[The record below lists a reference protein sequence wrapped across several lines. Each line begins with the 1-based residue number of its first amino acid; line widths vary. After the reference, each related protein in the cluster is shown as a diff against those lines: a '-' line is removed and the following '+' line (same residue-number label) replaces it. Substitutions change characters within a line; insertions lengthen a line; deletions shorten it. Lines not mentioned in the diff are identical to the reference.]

1 MINSITNHSLYPKTL
16 VFLQFSIIGLMV
28 LLSKGFFSSILGVA
42 IFIVG
47 AIVGLW
53 ALTHN
58 QLGNF
63 NIQPKLR
70 EGSKLITTGIYALVR
85 HPMYTSV
92 IVMMLGFLV
101 STVSKIEI
109 FLWLML
115 IIVLLLKA
123 KKEESLWLEHDEAY
137 ESYKKSTKLFIPYIL

>member
-1 MINSITNHSLYPKTL
+1 
-16 VFLQFSIIGLMV
+16 MV
-28 LLSKGFFSSILGVA
+28 ILSKGFFSSILGVA

-70 EGSKLITTGIYALVR
+70 EGSKLITTGIYAWVR

-101 STVSKIEI
+101 STVTKIEI

>member
-1 MINSITNHSLYPKTL
+1 MA
-16 VFLQFSIIGLMV
+16 F
-28 LLSKGFFSSILGVA
+28 LSKGFFSSTFGLA

>member
-70 EGSKLITTGIYALVR
+70 EGSKLITTGIYAWVR

-101 STVSKIEI
+101 STPTIVEI
-109 FLWLML
+109 LLWLIL

-123 KKEESLWLEHDEAY
+123 KREESLWLEHDEMY
-137 ESYKKSTKLFIPYIL
+137 EAYKKSTKLFIPYIL

>member
-1 MINSITNHSLYPKTL
+1 
-16 VFLQFSIIGLMV
+16 MV

-70 EGSKLITTGIYALVR
+70 EGSKLITTGIYAWVR

-115 IIVLLLKA
+115 VIVLLLKA

>member
-1 MINSITNHSLYPKTL
+1 
-16 VFLQFSIIGLMV
+16 MV
-28 LLSKGFFSSILGVA
+28 LLSKGFFSSTVGLA

-47 AIVGLW
+47 AILGLW

-101 STVSKIEI
+101 STPTLVETL
-109 FLWLML
+109 LWFIL
-115 IIVLLLKA
+115 IVVLLLKA
-123 KKEESLWLEHDEAY
+123 KREESLWLNHDEAY
-137 ESYKKSTKLFIPYIL
+137 EAYKNSTKLFIPYIL

>member
-1 MINSITNHSLYPKTL
+1 MA
-16 VFLQFSIIGLMV
+16 F
-28 LLSKGFFSSILGVA
+28 LSKGFFSSTFGLA

-101 STVSKIEI
+101 STLTLVETL
-109 FLWLML
+109 LWLIL
-115 IIVLLLKA
+115 ITVLLLKA

>member
-1 MINSITNHSLYPKTL
+1 MINRISNHFLYPKTL

-28 LLSKGFFSSILGVA
+28 ILSKGFFSSILGVA

-58 QLGNF
+58 RLGNF

-70 EGSKLITTGIYALVR
+70 ESSKLITTGIYAWVR

-101 STVSKIEI
+101 STATKVEM

-115 IIVLLLKA
+115 VMVLLLKA

>member
-1 MINSITNHSLYPKTL
+1 MINRISNHFLYPKTL

-28 LLSKGFFSSILGVA
+28 ILSKGFFSSILGVA

-70 EGSKLITTGIYALVR
+70 EGSKLITTGIYAWVR

-101 STVSKIEI
+101 STVTKIEI